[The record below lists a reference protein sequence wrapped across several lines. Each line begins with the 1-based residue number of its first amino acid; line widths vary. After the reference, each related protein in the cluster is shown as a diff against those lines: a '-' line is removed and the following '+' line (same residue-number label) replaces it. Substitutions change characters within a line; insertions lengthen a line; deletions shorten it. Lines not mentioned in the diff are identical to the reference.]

1 MMNDPQVEILQIAAA
16 RRLRWRIARWGTVV
30 VTFGIIFA
38 DQVLGWR
45 TGSLH
50 YIILVIVFACV
61 VWIVVNWRC
70 PACGAFLGLNRNPKT
85 CPKCQAKLRN

>member
-1 MMNDPQVEILQIAAA
+1 MMEDPQAEILQIAAA

-30 VTFGIIFA
+30 IVFFIA
-38 DQVLGWR
+38 LANQVLGWQL
-45 TGSLH
+45 GSLQ

-61 VWIVVNWRC
+61 VWMALNWRC

-85 CPKCQAKLRN
+85 CPKCQVKLRN